1 MLFLNT
7 IEKKNLNIFLNSYL
21 SKYVIKNL
29 IVFQKINYYL
39 MLIIQMSIM
48 EYINEEY
55 EFNNPVPIF
64 II

>member
-55 EFNNPVPIF
+55 EFNNPVLIF